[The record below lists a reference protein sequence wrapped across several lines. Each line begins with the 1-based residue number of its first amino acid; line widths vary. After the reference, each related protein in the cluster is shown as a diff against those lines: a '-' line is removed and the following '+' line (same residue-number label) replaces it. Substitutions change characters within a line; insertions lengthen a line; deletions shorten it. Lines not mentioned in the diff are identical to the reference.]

1 MAIPTQ
7 EVQVPTQEQLQAQA
21 NQLIIRRSGLKDQIE
36 QIEKQLPVITA
47 MVQLLAAQAE
57 AAKPEVK
64 QD

>member
-21 NQLIIRRSGLKDQIE
+21 NQLIIRRSGLKEQIE